1 MIKPQY
7 IYKAKNFIF
16 ENNSEPAPK
25 YFIVFHVDEESVLLF
40 SLTTSKSKLPS
51 DLDSLDTSGCIFF
64 NDEQGYGH
72 SYIILPKTIIGSN
85 EFAFSIRTYIQ
96 IEFRTQLKEVLADEL
111 IRKYVSQEL
120 IECCCLF
127 DNVFKEILSCLLQS
141 RFLKNK
147 HKKGI
152 QQKINALRLS

>member
-1 MIKPQY
+1 
-7 IYKAKNFIF
+7 
-16 ENNSEPAPK
+16 
-25 YFIVFHVDEESVLLF
+25 
-40 SLTTSKSKLPS
+40 LPS